1 MRVVKKKIWS
11 DHIRNLTGKIFR
23 DFLPILANLM
33 PLFKHRVGLPWS
45 YREYSITGGRAWGGG
60 GKRGPAVQRQQEKLV
75 IHLAE
80 D

>member
-23 DFLPILANLM
+23 DFLPILDNLM

-60 GKRGPAVQRQQEKLV
+60 KRGPAVQRQQEKLV